1 MSRPCA
7 VIGVGQTRYAAK
19 RQDKSIAG
27 LIREAV
33 DAAMLE
39 AGVEWGDIDAV
50 VLGTAPD
57 FFEGI
62 MMPEH
67 HLAASCAHGGLGRR
81 LDSGGRRASYTVRC
95 S

>member
-1 MSRPCA
+1 MRRLPPWRTPAQVPLCSRTCS
-7 VIGVGQTRYAAK
+7 VIWGTPEPPLRRHRGGADSYAAK

-50 VLGTAPD
+50 VLGKAPD
-57 FFEGI
+57 FSRV
-62 MMPEH
+62 
-67 HLAASCAHGGLGRR
+67 L
-81 LDSGGRRASYTVRC
+81 
-95 S
+95 

>member
-39 AGVEWGDIDAV
+39 AGVEWGDIDAA
-50 VLGTAPD
+50 VLGKGR

-67 HLAASCAHGGLGRR
+67 HL
-81 LDSGGRRASYTVRC
+81 
-95 S
+95 